1 MTLGEK
7 IEADLKEALKSK
19 DAIRVSTLRM
29 LKAGMQNSAIEKRVE
44 KLEDK
49 DVISVISKQVKQHR
63 ESIDGFTKG
72 AREDLV
78 DKEKAELAILETYMP
93 KQLST
98 EELKALIKSVIE
110 KVGAKSKAD
119 MGKVMKA
126 VMEEAK
132 GQADGKTVSQLVSEE
147 LPSEGR
153 KVGL

>member
-49 DVISVISKQVKQHR
+49 DVINVISKQVKQHR

-72 AREDLV
+72 GRPDLV

-98 EELKALIKSVIE
+98 DELKALIKSVIE

-119 MGKVMKA
+119 MGRVMKA
-126 VMEEAK
+126 VMEEVK
-132 GQADGKTVSQLVSEE
+132 DQADGKLVSQLVSEE
-147 LPSEGR
+147 LSIEGR
-153 KVGL
+153 

>member
-49 DVISVISKQVKQHR
+49 DVISVVSKQVKQHR

-72 AREDLV
+72 GRPDLV

-98 EELKALIKSVIE
+98 EELKALIKSVVE

-126 VMEEAK
+126 VMEEVK
-132 GQADGKTVSQLVSEE
+132 GQADGKLVNQLVSEE

-153 KVGL
+153 QVSL